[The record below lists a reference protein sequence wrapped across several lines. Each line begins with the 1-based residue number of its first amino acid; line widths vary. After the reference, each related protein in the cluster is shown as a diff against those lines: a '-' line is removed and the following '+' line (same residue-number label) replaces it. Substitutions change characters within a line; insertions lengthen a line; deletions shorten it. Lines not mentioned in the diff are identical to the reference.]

1 MKESF
6 PKLSLIVKA
15 FLDIQS
21 NWQNLSY
28 ILQTVYHL
36 QQQTYFCSYVLRWI
50 SSHFNSDLANNN
62 STWIMVAVR
71 FCIRIHNV
79 ILYLCYCPKP
89 ITFSAEN
96 EELCVKALL
105 SKIYWKYLSLY
116 GIYKS
121 KEWWQMK
128 FLKTEIHSATICI
141 FLKHNEGKKKVAP
154 LLFKKLGSNGHSHNE
169 KIWHKGFCNIL
180 NLKKKSFQTFEIS
193 I

>member
-1 MKESF
+1 
-6 PKLSLIVKA
+6 
-15 FLDIQS
+15 
-21 NWQNLSY
+21 
-28 ILQTVYHL
+28 
-36 QQQTYFCSYVLRWI
+36 
-50 SSHFNSDLANNN
+50 
-62 STWIMVAVR
+62 MVAVR

-89 ITFSAEN
+89 IIFLAEN

-154 LLFKKLGSNGHSHNE
+154 LLFKKVGSNRHSQNE
-169 KIWHKGFCNIL
+169 QICHHSVCVISWIWKRMTLTSSFAKFLMPKCIL
-180 NLKKKSFQTFEIS
+180 FQGTFR
-193 I
+193 